1 MKIAFYVAHPAHY
14 HYFKFSAQ
22 QLRNNGHE
30 VIFLAKNKDILLS
43 LLENAGEKYE
53 IIAHKKSQNYVQHI
67 LYAIQADLSV
77 VRYLRKERVD
87 MIIGS
92 QLTGLIRKL
101 TNTAIINTGEDD
113 AKVLG
118 IYPPLAYTHTHNI
131 LSPTCCDNGR
141 WNRKTIT
148 FPSYMKIGYLHPNN
162 FKADRHILDKYG
174 INTAKPYYI
183 IRFSSLN
190 AHHDKGIIGINT
202 EIAQRLIDI
211 LSPHGTIY
219 ITSERPLETQFEPY
233 RIEINPLDMHH
244 VMAFAS
250 LYIGDSQTMAAE
262 AGILGVPFIRYNG
275 FVGRIGYLDEL
286 EIKYEL
292 GFGIQSNMESKA
304 HFPYQVRYRGK
315 ENLYEIVRQ
324 LVLRNPDELRAEW
337 LIKRNRLLTD
347 KIDYAKFLT
356 YFIENYPQSVAET
369 KKANE
374 ENDKE
379 FWERFKTTACRVEG
393 LKKANETK
401 RE

>member
-1 MKIAFYVAHPAHY
+1 MKIAFYLAHPAHY

-22 QLRNNGHE
+22 QLRKDGHE

-43 LLENAGEKYE
+43 LLDNAGEKYE
-53 IIAHKKSQNYVQHI
+53 IIAHKKPKNYFQHI

-77 VRYLRKERVD
+77 VRYLRTERVD

-92 QLTGLIRKL
+92 QLTGLIRRM

-113 AKVLG
+113 AKILG
-118 IYPPLAYTHTHNI
+118 IYPFLAYTHTNSI
-131 LSPTCCDNGR
+131 LSPICCDNGK
-141 WNRKTIT
+141 WNSKTVT

-162 FKADRHILDKYG
+162 FKADRHILEKYG

-190 AHHDKGIIGINT
+190 AHHDKGIKGINA
-202 EIAQRLIDI
+202 EIAQQLINI
-211 LSPHGTIY
+211 LSPHGNIY
-219 ITSERPLETQFEPY
+219 ITSERPLETQFEHY
-233 RIEINPLDMHH
+233 RIDINPLDMHH

-262 AGILGVPFIRYNG
+262 AGILGVPFVRYNG

-292 GFGIQSNMESKA
+292 GFGIQSNMEEGV
-304 HFPYQVRYRGK
+304 HYPYQVRYRG
-315 ENLYEIVRQ
+315 EDDMYEIVKR
-324 LVLRNPDELRAEW
+324 LVMRNPNELYVEW
-337 LIKRNRLLTD
+337 SKKRDNLLAD

-356 YFIENYPQSVAET
+356 WFIENYPQSIEET
-369 KKANE
+369 KQA
-374 ENDKE
+374 DKE
-379 FWERFKTTACRVEG
+379 FWTRFK
-393 LKKANETK
+393 
-401 RE
+401 